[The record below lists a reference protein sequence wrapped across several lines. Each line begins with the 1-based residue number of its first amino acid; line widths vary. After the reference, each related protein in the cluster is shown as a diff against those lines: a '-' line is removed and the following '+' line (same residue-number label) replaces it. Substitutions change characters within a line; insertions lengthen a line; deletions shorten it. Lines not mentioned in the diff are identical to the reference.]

1 MNLAAMGWVPLAV
14 LIDQVL
20 GEPPAVLHPV
30 VWMGKSIAFCEGLA
44 PARGRLAQL
53 VAGTAIAIAI
63 PSTFAAAAWFAE
75 ASLREHALLGF
86 VAGAIILKTTFALRS
101 LRRAVFSVRDQ
112 LAAGKVEGARTSLRA
127 LCSRDASSLDAP
139 ALVGATIESAAENA
153 SDSFVA
159 PLFWFSLLGLPG
171 AVFYRA
177 VNTLDAM
184 IGYHGRY
191 EWLGKASARL
201 DDVLNWVPAR
211 WTATLLLVGG
221 ALTGLDAKRGVRVLW
236 RDGAKTES
244 PNAGR
249 PMAAI
254 AGLLGV
260 ELAKTGHYRLGDAVQ
275 TLQPN
280 EIDRAWRAVLVS
292 AMLATVAASFVVE
305 ARLALSH

>member
-1 MNLAAMGWVPLAV
+1 MTLATLGWVPLAV
-14 LIDQVL
+14 MIDQVL
-20 GEPPAVLHPV
+20 GEPPAFMHPV
-30 VWMGKSIAFCEGLA
+30 VWMGKSIAFCERLA
-44 PARGRLAQL
+44 PARGRFAQL
-53 VAGTAIAIAI
+53 VAGGAIAIAI
-63 PSTFAAAAWFAE
+63 PLTFAGAASLAE
-75 ASLREHALLGF
+75 ASLRGHALLGF
-86 VAGAIILKTTFALRS
+86 VLGAVILKTTFALRC
-101 LRRAVFSVRDQ
+101 LGRAVSSVRDQ
-112 LAAGKVEGARTSLRA
+112 LAAGQIDAARRSLRA
-127 LCSRDASSLDAP
+127 LCSRDASSLDER
-139 ALVGATIESAAENA
+139 ALVAATIESAAENA

-159 PLFWFSLLGLPG
+159 PLFWFSLFGLPG

-211 WTATLLLVGG
+211 WTATLLLIGG

-249 PMAAI
+249 PMAVM

-260 ELAKTGHYRLGDAVQ
+260 ELAKAGHYRLGDAVHA
-275 TLQPN
+275 LHPS
-280 EIDRAWRAVLVS
+280 EIDRAWRAVLASSILAAVTVS
-292 AMLATVAASFVVE
+292 LFVE
-305 ARLALSH
+305 GRLALGH